1 MHWLCSLRSIPLAR
15 NQHGFTAQKH
25 TYCTLNSMLF
35 TNKSD
40 KSRHA
45 ANSDK
50 HNKLCINNLQSHLI
64 LSVFAT
70 RHLVGRKFFKYEEV
84 RCQENSHKSFS
95 EIACAMMRINTLFD
109 YSSNSTPAHVMGLMQ
124 FHFLQNGYF
133 LQQISLKFILL
144 FYLCTLILK
153 K

>member
-1 MHWLCSLRSIPLAR
+1 M
-15 NQHGFTAQKH
+15 
-25 TYCTLNSMLF
+25 
-35 TNKSD
+35 
-40 KSRHA
+40 
-45 ANSDK
+45 
-50 HNKLCINNLQSHLI
+50 
-64 LSVFAT
+64 SVFAT

-84 RCQENSHKSFS
+84 RCQENSHKSVS

-144 FYLCTLILK
+144 FYLCTLI
-153 K
+153 